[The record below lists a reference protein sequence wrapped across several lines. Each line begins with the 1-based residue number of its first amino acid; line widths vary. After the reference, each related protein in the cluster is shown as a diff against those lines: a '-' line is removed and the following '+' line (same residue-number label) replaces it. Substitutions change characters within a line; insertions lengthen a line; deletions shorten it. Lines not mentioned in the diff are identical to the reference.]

1 MGKERLTVRLSAA
14 QMQVL
19 SELRDALGV
28 NISLLI
34 RTIVGSWLRQNED
47 TLERIIAGEQ
57 EYINPFTEEENK
69 TGCYYTDRDDY
80 E

>member
-19 SELRDALGV
+19 NELRDVLGV
-28 NISLLI
+28 NISLII
-34 RTIVGSWLRQNED
+34 RTIVGSWLRENED
-47 TLERIIAGEQ
+47 VLERIISGEQ
-57 EYINPFTEEENK
+57 EYINPFTDDENK
-69 TGCYYTDRDDY
+69 SCYFTDRDDF